1 MQMIPNS
8 LLDLK
13 DAIPILTSV
22 NESIKPCIIIS
33 ALIIPNLSSKI
44 GNMYKTANITVNVV
58 KIFSNL
64 VRSFIISIP
73 CKFRFVLLMLKIPI
87 YAQFL
92 NNYAICR
99 LLLLFLLQS
108 AHMQE
113 HDLL

>member
-1 MQMIPNS
+1 MIPNS

-33 ALIIPNLSSKI
+33 VIIIPNISSII
-44 GNMYKTANITVNVV
+44 GNMNKTANITANAV

-64 VRSFIISIP
+64 VRSFILSIP
-73 CKFRFVLLMLKIPI
+73 CKFRFGLLMLKIPV

-92 NNYAICR
+92 SSYANCR

-108 AHMQE
+108 VHTQE
-113 HDLL
+113 YDLL